1 MIGYARDS
9 RFAPPWM
16 VQDQN
21 DDRFAVACF
30 YYDRRA
36 AANLMTRAER
46 RVGESRFANCRYLA
60 ACRQGFADRG
70 NEDYSNRRPSRAS
83 IIRLA
88 SATIS
93 SVRLFSR
100 LEGLSANGRV
110 DPGAKIAAL
119 QPFPTGLTCIRY
131 PLYSITVIACA
142 IFNAATHQPRYYE
155 TRNGLYSSSCSPMRI
170 ITCLKLK
177 RWLKPSW
184 MFLAWRDR

>member
-1 MIGYARDS
+1 MPDS
-9 RFAPPWM
+9 RFPPPWM

-60 ACRQGFADRG
+60 ACRQGVADRG
-70 NEDYSNRRPSRAS
+70 NEDYSNRGPSRAS

-110 DPGAKIAAL
+110 DPGAKIEAL
-119 QPFPTGLTCIRY
+119 QPFPTELTSIRY
-131 PLYSITVIACA
+131 PLYSMTVIACTMSIRPGHSPNCDA
-142 IFNAATHQPRYYE
+142 GRFRMPRRIVHQRHGE
-155 TRNGLYSSSCSPMRI
+155 SE
-170 ITCLKLK
+170 
-177 RWLKPSW
+177 
-184 MFLAWRDR
+184 

>member
-1 MIGYARDS
+1 MIGHARDS
-9 RFAPPWM
+9 RFPPPWM

-70 NEDYSNRRPSRAS
+70 NEDYSNRGPSRAS

-93 SVRLFSR
+93 SVRFFSR

-110 DPGAKIAAL
+110 DPGAKIEAL
-119 QPFPTGLTCIRY
+119 QPFPTELTSIRN
-131 PLYSITVIACA
+131 PLYSITVM
-142 IFNAATHQPRYYE
+142 QR
-155 TRNGLYSSSCSPMRI
+155 PMLSWNVEIDGWKAGDWRI
-170 ITCLKLK
+170 IPLPVLSLCKVSERPTRALC
-177 RWLKPSW
+177 
-184 MFLAWRDR
+184 

>member
-1 MIGYARDS
+1 MIGHARDS
-9 RFAPPWM
+9 RFPPPWM

-110 DPGAKIAAL
+110 DPGAKIEAL
-119 QPFPTGLTCIRY
+119 QPFPTELTSIRY
-131 PLYSITVIACA
+131 PLYSMTVIACA
-142 IFNAATHQPRYYE
+142 MSIRRGPHQTASQVGFERGAVLYIRGAASGITHDCHVGWAEIFVYR
-155 TRNGLYSSSCSPMRI
+155 G
-170 ITCLKLK
+170 
-177 RWLKPSW
+177 
-184 MFLAWRDR
+184 